1 MQFKGEEN
9 LAIALGNKI
18 PGATLRYKDD
28 DGIHQINAEELFTG
42 KTVVLFGVPGAFTPT
57 CSGKHLPGY
66 VQNAAAFA
74 AKGVDSII
82 CVSVNDP
89 FVMDAWGAD
98 QNVGDA
104 VQLMADGNADFA
116 KALGLDFD
124 ASAPGLG
131 IRCQRFS
138 MLVENETVKKLNIEE
153 PGVFELSIAEAML
166 AAL

>member
-1 MQFKGEEN
+1 MIT
-9 LAIALGNKI
+9 LSDKI
-18 PGATLRYKDD
+18 PGATLRFKDEN
-28 DGIHQINAEELFTG
+28 GIQQINSEDLFSG

-89 FVMDAWGAD
+89 FVIDARAAD

-104 VQLMADGNADFA
+104 VMMMADGNADFA

-124 ASAPGLG
+124 ASAPGFG

-138 MLVENETVKKLNIEE
+138 MQVENKTVKKLNIEE
-153 PGVFELSIAEAML
+153 PGAFDKSSAEAML
-166 AAL
+166 ARL

>member
-1 MQFKGEEN
+1 M
-9 LAIALGNKI
+9 ITLGDKI
-18 PGATLRYKDD
+18 PGATLRFKDEN
-28 DGIHQINAEELFTG
+28 GIQQINSENLFSG

-89 FVMDAWGAD
+89 FVIDAWAAD

-104 VQLMADGNADFA
+104 VMMMADGNADFA

-124 ASAPGLG
+124 ASAPGFG
-131 IRCQRFS
+131 IRYQRFS
-138 MLVENETVKKLNIEE
+138 MQVENKTVKKLNIEE
-153 PGVFELSIAEAML
+153 PGAFDKSSAEAML
-166 AAL
+166 ARL

>member
-1 MQFKGEEN
+1 M
-9 LAIALGNKI
+9 ITLGDKI
-18 PGATLRYKDD
+18 PGATLRFKDEN
-28 DGIHQINAEELFTG
+28 GIQQINSEDLFSG

-57 CSGKHLPGY
+57 CSGKHLSGY

-89 FVMDAWGAD
+89 FVIDARAAD

-104 VQLMADGNADFA
+104 VMMMADGNADFA

-124 ASAPGLG
+124 ASAPGFG

-138 MLVENETVKKLNIEE
+138 MQVENKTVKKLNIEE
-153 PGVFELSIAEAML
+153 PGAFDKSSAEAML
-166 AAL
+166 ARL